1 MKFRSSS
8 RTPIG
13 VDVGSRTITAA
24 QLAVENGSALALL
37 SIPRPQPEAEIC
49 SDDALALREVLGRQ
63 GFKGNRIVLAAPR
76 KAVLPAALE
85 LPAKVGGASIDQI
98 VRLELSRLHNLA
110 PDSFEMAYWDLK
122 AAGDAKPV
130 THTLAV
136 ACPHETADAFLDI
149 FEDAGFHVTALDVR
163 GAAAARACEP
173 LLLPAPQVT
182 AILDIGLQSASLLFV
197 CGRSLLYERTLDP
210 PHMVE
215 LTAKLA
221 ETFGITQEAASQ
233 ILGAIGPSA
242 REPTEQFDRVTLEA
256 VCRHLR
262 THFDKVLDGLKV
274 PLSYA
279 KHQFPGDGVQ
289 RMLLIGDGAAVP
301 DLASYF
307 EGRLGFEVK
316 RADPAS
322 LVNSPAELLAKAS
335 NPTLTVAVGLAKF
348 EGGD

>member
-130 THTLAV
+130 RFFYGWVWPSSTGVRDHGRYQGRDCRRVGLLGPEQGATHRLDPQPLSNSQRVQRPDSSHTLA
-136 ACPHETADAFLDI
+136 DI
-149 FEDAGFHVTALDVR
+149 RSVNVVTTVR
-163 GAAAARACEP
+163 
-173 LLLPAPQVT
+173 
-182 AILDIGLQSASLLFV
+182 
-197 CGRSLLYERTLDP
+197 P
-210 PHMVE
+210 P
-215 LTAKLA
+215 
-221 ETFGITQEAASQ
+221 S
-233 ILGAIGPSA
+233 
-242 REPTEQFDRVTLEA
+242 
-256 VCRHLR
+256 
-262 THFDKVLDGLKV
+262 
-274 PLSYA
+274 
-279 KHQFPGDGVQ
+279 
-289 RMLLIGDGAAVP
+289 
-301 DLASYF
+301 
-307 EGRLGFEVK
+307 
-316 RADPAS
+316 
-322 LVNSPAELLAKAS
+322 SP
-335 NPTLTVAVGLAKF
+335 
-348 EGGD
+348 